1 MEDGVNRRIDG
12 QAEPAEASGTL
23 TPLGP
28 GQRWSLGRKREVVLR
43 MLRGEPLEGLSRE
56 FGVEMYR
63 LEQWKERALAG
74 LDAGLRERGGDPRES
89 QLDAAMK
96 RIGELNME
104 VELLRE
110 RCRRTAPFVQRT
122 SK

>member
-1 MEDGVNRRIDG
+1 MEHSENERVDEALEVAG
-12 QAEPAEASGTL
+12 ASGAS

-43 MLRGEPLEGLSRE
+43 MLRGEPLESLSRE
-56 FGVEMYR
+56 FGVELYR

-122 SK
+122 SR